1 MKWKGLNMAR
11 PVVEWKGRRGG
22 VRREE
27 VGSEKDLQCR
37 HGMIGMV
44 SYRKGG
50 EARFG
55 VAGTV

>member
-1 MKWKGLNMAR
+1 LKWKGLNMAR

-37 HGMIGMV
+37 HGLI
-44 SYRKGG
+44 SIIHLL
-50 EARFG
+50 FFL
-55 VAGTV
+55 